1 MNTAKAV
8 GEMIAAGKAS
18 GTDLQQLAWN
28 AALACVGWS
37 YVFGARGE
45 YCDPVNRRRF
55 FQSHGAEHPTIKSG
69 CINFN
74 GSDQEVGLCA
84 KCKEYP
90 GGRTRFFDCRGFT
103 YWILKQVYGWT
114 LQGAGAT
121 SQWNTESN
129 WKIKGTIDGMPVD
142 TLVCLFVKKGNKMEH
157 TGFGYNGETVECSV
171 GVQHFTTRNKKW
183 THYAVP
189 ACINAPQPGPDPKPD
204 PKPGDDKPTLRKG
217 DSGPYVTLLQTQ
229 LIQRAYTLPKY
240 GIDGKYGAE
249 TVEAVKEF
257 QRDNGLNAD
266 GICGPAT
273 WKALDST
280 EPTKLYTVTIQHLP
294 LYKAQALVTQYDGCS
309 YMKQEE

>member
-1 MNTAKAV
+1 MNTAKMV
-8 GEMIAAGKAS
+8 GEMIAEGKAA

-55 FQSHGAEHPTIKSG
+55 FKSHGAEHPTIKSG

-90 GGRTRFFDCRGFT
+90 SGRTRFFDCRGFT

-121 SQWNTESN
+121 SQWNTDSN
-129 WKIKGTIDGMPVD
+129 WKIKGTIDQMPKN
-142 TLVCLFVKKGNKMEH
+142 TLCCLFVRKGSTMEH
-157 TGFGYNGETVECSV
+157 TGFGFNNETVECSV

-189 ACINAPQPGPDPKPD
+189 VCIDSVQPTPT
-204 PKPGDDKPTLRKG
+204 PGEKPTLRRG
-217 DSGPYVTLLQTQ
+217 DSGEYVTLLQTKLYQ
-229 LIQRAYTLPKY
+229 LGYDIGKNT
-240 GIDGKYGAE
+240 GIDGKFGAKTE
-249 TVEAVKEF
+249 EAVKEF
-257 QRDNGLNAD
+257 QRDHGLPVD
-266 GICGPAT
+266 GICGGQT
-273 WKALDST
+273 WEALEKT
-280 EPTKLYTVTIQHLP
+280 EPIKLYTVTIPHLP
-294 LYKAQALVTQYDGCS
+294 KYKAEALAEQYDG
-309 YMKQEE
+309 YMSQET